1 MYTDLVPGH
10 RVADKVNNTL
20 FLPPCSAQVGCTR
33 LTTPC
38 FVFAGVYSTFCWCE
52 PLLLLVPVSSLQVP
66 CFTFCWCEPLFL
78 LASISSLLVPCFTFC
93 WREPLLLLVCVSSFA
108 SEQSLHLGNL
118 QARFLILSSVFFV
131 LCGQG
136 SVQGPGGR
144 KCVLPS
150 HGGRKREIGLAFLL
164 RGTKNQ
170 KTAFW
175 QTRRCQSIGGQ
186 GQRTRSADNV
196 NITLS
201 LTLSLP
207 CLGCRSLG
215 ELIIFRP
222 PYIYIYIYN

>member
-1 MYTDLVPGH
+1 M
-10 RVADKVNNTL
+10 
-20 FLPPCSAQVGCTR
+20 
-33 LTTPC
+33 
-38 FVFAGVYSTFCWCE
+38 
-52 PLLLLVPVSSLQVP
+52 PVSSLQVP

-207 CLGCRSLG
+207 CLGGRSLG